1 MYTIE
6 IHSQTEVDEQ
16 WIALMKTAVS
26 ATLTHENIAPPA
38 ELTLVLAEDGYLH
51 QLNNQFRHIDRPT
64 DILSFPAD
72 DIAAQHGY
80 LGDIAIS
87 VPYAARHA
95 AQDGHT
101 LAEELQL
108 LAVHGTLHLLGYN
121 DEEEMAK
128 KEMWEAQSA
137 ILKTLNLNLNI

>member
-51 QLNNQFRHIDRPT
+51 QLNSQFRHIDRPT